1 MADFSEVIDVIEEL
15 VEGIE
20 IDDNMEAELSEMG
33 MGSEED
39 VDPTDEQEVAEEDVT
54 EDGE

>member
-20 IDDNMEAELSEMG
+20 IDDNMEAELSKMG